1 MIAREKEGGG
11 EGRGGEGRICFDS
24 FLGDGG
30 LGYMLQVK
38 IEFRLKLLTLLD
50 SQFSLPPSPDYS

>member
-1 MIAREKEGGG
+1 MIAREKEV
-11 EGRGGEGRICFDS
+11 GGEGRICFDS

-38 IEFRLKLLTLLD
+38 IE
-50 SQFSLPPSPDYS
+50 SG

>member
-1 MIAREKEGGG
+1 MIAREKEG
-11 EGRGGEGRICFDS
+11 GGEGRICFDS

-50 SQFSLPPSPDYS
+50 SQFSLSPSPDYS